1 MTSCDHHVTS
11 AGPLQGSCDSLA
23 YKILINTEMLQSY
36 ISLLM
41 ETQWLVVMGTKGTCK
56 TSLAQGLSRHLMQL
70 VGDEGEEG
78 GDVVIINYNVE
89 KDGLEVWERGR
100 EEERARARGGGE
112 EKEKERER
120 GEERKR
126 EGGGGGGE

>member
-1 MTSCDHHVTS
+1 
-11 AGPLQGSCDSLA
+11 
-23 YKILINTEMLQSY
+23 
-36 ISLLM
+36 M

-100 EEERARARGGGE
+100 EEEEGEGGE
-112 EKEKERER
+112 RGRGRESKSEGGRGRERERERERER
-120 GEERKR
+120 GGGN
-126 EGGGGGGE
+126 EGG